1 MKGLVFFKKKMA
13 LWILKMQLRI
23 LHMHRKYTAT
33 FINRIACFFPKRVRC
48 TFWCTHFSSRWTP
61 IESQSCLLFYSP
73 GVYNLPEK
81 IKSCA
86 WSSLQYPS
94 EFSIIFK
101 VVYFRQ
107 CISLGGT
114 VWSLTWSRWGCM
126 CLRTVGAYR
135 SVCALIHSACY
146 RRNYET
152 GKENRGCHCFL
163 SEVICCTQTV
173 ISK

>member
-1 MKGLVFFKKKMA
+1 MHILMYTFFIKMDSN
-13 LWILKMQLRI
+13 K
-23 LHMHRKYTAT
+23 
-33 FINRIACFFPKRVRC
+33 
-48 TFWCTHFSSRWTP
+48 
-61 IESQSCLLFYSP
+61 SQSCLCFYSP

-114 VWSLTWSRWGCM
+114 VWSLS
-126 CLRTVGAYR
+126 
-135 SVCALIHSACY
+135 
-146 RRNYET
+146 
-152 GKENRGCHCFL
+152 
-163 SEVICCTQTV
+163 
-173 ISK
+173 

>member
-1 MKGLVFFKKKMA
+1 MKGLVFLKKNMA

-48 TFWCTHFSSRWTP
+48 TFC
-61 IESQSCLLFYSP
+61 
-73 GVYNLPEK
+73 VYNLPEK